1 MVRAY
6 PVPAKNAKGIIIS
19 HPLIVMLSTREKE
32 KQNICIV
39 RMSID
44 QTRTMSRC
52 EKLIITYQMESAST
66 AIAAFFRFPVRRT
79 SIL

>member
-44 QTRTMSRC
+44 QTISRC

>member
-32 KQNICIV
+32 KQHICIV

-44 QTRTMSRC
+44 QTISRC

>member
-1 MVRAY
+1 MVRSY

-39 RMSID
+39 RMTID
-44 QTRTMSRC
+44 QTMPRC

>member
-44 QTRTMSRC
+44 QTMSRC
-52 EKLIITYQMESAST
+52 DKSIITYQMESAST
-66 AIAAFFRFPVRRT
+66 AIAAFFRFPVSRT